1 MKAGVLSIARW
12 PQTLLRRI
20 SKNEMRAVIV
30 LLMMDNHIRL
40 FSVINIFVS
49 NYVFFDRDDR
59 LPVLDPA
66 SALTSS

>member
-20 SKNEMRAVIV
+20 SNNEMRAVIV

-49 NYVFFDRDDR
+49 NYGFFDRDDR

-66 SALTSS
+66 SALTAS